1 MKECSVFIR
10 IGSKRPPDLLREV
23 ANIRKSINF
32 FIRARVCHWRTGPLE
47 TGIPGLIQT
56 SRPDQK
62 YPLHEEMSLSLHRIF
77 RFPHRQRQAC
87 SKTAGCATTSWRIED
102 RASRRRSAGLASCFL
117 LGRHVSSRS
126 IRARNDAPRFPNRL
140 PQTTFAVNG
149 GNEKTNA
156 FSNRLDH

>member
-32 FIRARVCHWRTGPLE
+32 FIRARVCHWRIGPLE

-87 SKTAGCATTSWRIED
+87 FKNCGLRYDLLANRGSSLATPIRGTCVVLPIGSPCFVEKRTEREMTLPAFRIGCPKP
-102 RASRRRSAGLASCFL
+102 L
-117 LGRHVSSRS
+117 LR
-126 IRARNDAPRFPNRL
+126 
-140 PQTTFAVNG
+140 
-149 GNEKTNA
+149 
-156 FSNRLDH
+156 